1 MKFFKYIATSL
12 VLVASLTAQ
21 AKTTL
26 KLAHA
31 APTSDLQQN
40 LSEFFAEEVEKR
52 TNGEVVVQIFPQ
64 GQLGNDQ
71 QMISGTRSGI
81 IDIQMTGLNNFLGF
95 MPDVGGL
102 LLPYMFKDR
111 QHAYRVLDGEIGQ
124 QVNKEFE
131 QYGMKG
137 LGFPENGYRN
147 ITNNRKPIRTPEDVV
162 GLKIRTNNSVA
173 LNQAFDLLKA
183 NPQPM
188 PIAELYTAL
197 ETNVVEA
204 QEHPIGITYSFKYYE
219 VQKYLSLTEH
229 SYSMLALTMNL
240 KKFNKLTEE
249 QQKVILEVGKEAV
262 DLQRQLSI
270 DKEGEMIEELKAHGM
285 EVNTDVDKAAFQ
297 KIVQP
302 TWDSYIK
309 DYGDEMIKAIQAA
322 GEQSN

>member
-1 MKFFKYIATSL
+1 MKFLKYFTTAVFLTASIA
-12 VLVASLTAQ
+12 AQ

-26 KLAHA
+26 KFAHA

-40 LSEFFAEEVEKR
+40 LAEFFAEEVEKR
-52 TNGEVVVQIFPQ
+52 TDGEVVVQIFPQ
-64 GQLGNDQ
+64 GQLGKDQ

-81 IDIQMTGLNNFLGF
+81 IDIQMTGLNNFVGF
-95 MPDVGGL
+95 MPEVGGL

-111 QHAYRVLDGEIGQ
+111 QHAYKVLDGEVGQ
-124 QVNKEFE
+124 KIMKDFE
-131 QYGMKG
+131 KYGMKG

-147 ITNNRKPIRTPEDVV
+147 ITNNRKPIRVPDDVV

-173 LNQAFDLLKA
+173 LNEAFDLLKA

-240 KKFNKLTEE
+240 KKFNKLTDE
-249 QQKVILEVGKEAV
+249 QQKIILEVGKEAV
-262 DLQRQLSI
+262 DLQRKLSM
-270 DKEGEMIEELKAHGM
+270 DKEAGMIDELKAHGM
-285 EVNTDVDKAAFQ
+285 EVNTDVDKEAFQ

-302 TWDSYIK
+302 TWDSYIAE
-309 DYGDEMIKAIQAA
+309 YGDEMVNAIVVV
-322 GEQSN
+322 GEEN